1 MTGANTVCEVFVNG
15 SFVGRHIN
23 GYSMFRFEIT
33 EFLREGNNMLELT
46 VDNSADELL
55 YPQMADF
62 TFYGVRLCH
71 RLSVLRRTLPR
82 RQYRHRRC
90 ADAFCAA

>member
-33 EFLREGNNMLELT
+33 EFLREGNNLLELT
-46 VDNSADELL
+46 VDNSADARE
-55 YPQMADF
+55 P
-62 TFYGVRLCH
+62 
-71 RLSVLRRTLPR
+71 
-82 RQYRHRRC
+82 
-90 ADAFCAA
+90 